1 MPKQRMKMDINN
13 LIRNID
19 EVIFNSRSKI
29 ARENGYGISIGLD
42 LLISYLKEIGQLA
55 IDQNN
60 QELIEILL
68 DMHVLRSEEGN
79 GEDRFSLCDMGFY
92 NEVIRGYLIESM
104 TNANFSGDEID
115 RALAGLNSA
124 FDWTTAAEAAEIFRK
139 K

>member
-1 MPKQRMKMDINN
+1 MAKQRMKMDINN
-13 LIRNID
+13 LIRHID
-19 EVIFNSRSKI
+19 EVISNSRSKI

-79 GEDRFSLCDMGFY
+79 GP
-92 NEVIRGYLIESM
+92 
-104 TNANFSGDEID
+104 T
-115 RALAGLNSA
+115 
-124 FDWTTAAEAAEIFRK
+124 EATIPEGEQLTIS
-139 K
+139 